1 MRDKG
6 AEARARAGWTRL
18 TSGRPASF
26 KVDQAIKAILES
38 GDTSKKNV
46 LKVLATFGNP
56 CKYRNAH
63 QRIKA
68 LRESSAMQSRLINS
82 MAYDQAQKCHLASSA
97 ARRLARRG
105 GTTPV
110 AEILPVAHV
119 TAVHTKPK
127 PRQPCRA
134 GKRPRSTRLQVRP
147 PARAPARPPR
157 SPPAAAAA
165 ASG

>member
-68 LRESSAMQSRLINS
+68 LRESSAMQTRLINT
-82 MAYDQAQKCHLASSA
+82 MAYEQTT
-97 ARRLARRG
+97 RRA
-105 GTTPV
+105 TWTP
-110 AEILPVAHV
+110 
-119 TAVHTKPK
+119 
-127 PRQPCRA
+127 
-134 GKRPRSTRLQVRP
+134 
-147 PARAPARPPR
+147 
-157 SPPAAAAA
+157 
-165 ASG
+165 

>member
-68 LRESSAMQSRLINS
+68 LRESSAMQHRLINS

-119 TAVHTKPK
+119 TAV
-127 PRQPCRA
+127 A
-134 GKRPRSTRLQVRP
+134 MVSTV
-147 PARAPARPPR
+147 
-157 SPPAAAAA
+157 
-165 ASG
+165 